1 MTTCYWFKMFY
12 KMYKNRYLTGKKLD
26 EETMKSIY
34 TGFQKIYER
43 HGVKVIGAWENTA
56 DTSETYLITAYRD
69 RAHFKEAVAK
79 MREDP
84 EYEELGKAFA
94 GTRELVE
101 VVTLNLLPGSP
112 E

>member
-1 MTTCYWFKMFY
+1 MFY
-12 KMYKNRYLTGKKLD
+12 KMYKNRYLSGKKID

-34 TGFQKIYER
+34 TGFQEVYAR
-43 HGVKVIGAWENTA
+43 HGVKVIGAWENAA

-69 RAHFKEAVAK
+69 RAHFKEAVAN

-84 EYEELGKAFA
+84 AYKELSKAFQ
-94 GTRELVE
+94 GTRELIE
-101 VVTLNLLPGSP
+101 AVTLNLLPGSP

>member
-1 MTTCYWFKMFY
+1 MFY
-12 KMYKNRYLTGKKLD
+12 KMYRNRYLTGKKLD

-34 TGFQKIYER
+34 TGFQEIYER
-43 HGVKVIGAWENTA
+43 HGVKVIGAWENAA
-56 DTSETYLITAYRD
+56 DTSETYLIAAYKD
-69 RAHFKEAVAK
+69 RAHFKDTVAK

-84 EYEELGKAFA
+84 QYKKLSKTFV

-101 VVTLNLLPGSP
+101 AVTLNLLPSSP

>member
-1 MTTCYWFKMFY
+1 
-12 KMYKNRYLTGKKLD
+12 MYKNRYLPGKKID
-26 EETMKSIY
+26 DETMDRIF
-34 TGFQKIYER
+34 TGFQKIYEK
-43 HGVKVIGAWENTA
+43 HGVKVIGAWENAA

-69 RAHFKEAVAK
+69 KTHFKEATAG

-84 EYEELGKAFA
+84 EYAELGKAFQ

-101 VVTLNLLPGSP
+101 AVTLNSLPGSP